1 MNCREI
7 RDDLF
12 ERMVKQNFS
21 GMDWSSVIF
30 SEKVICINN
39 KFNLVKPKFLRKV
52 VISVFYRL
60 LNYGGYQSVKII
72 KPKELIFSK
81 GLALILSGL
90 SVQNDK
96 GTEKYIE
103 QITELLLEK
112 KLSNRYLWAHD
123 IDYAFP
129 DGTIV
134 TTSTPNLVTT
144 AFIANAFWD
153 LFQSTKNERWKDM
166 FIRITS
172 DVLKFIPYKEIDSSK
187 ICFMYTP
194 VTNFYVHNAN
204 LLYAEIVSKY
214 LYLMPDKNN
223 TLMVLLS
230 KSINYSL
237 NDFNSTGSFP
247 YAGPP
252 TKNLTVDNYHT
263 GYVLRSIL
271 EISRY
276 SPEISEHYQ
285 LDSMISRLFEFY
297 KMNFIKKY
305 VVHSKSKMIESH
317 SLAESLLVYCFLSAR
332 MAPNERERYLNVVKK
347 TLWLLWDQEN
357 KYFFNN
363 IKQLLIL
370 KVYDKTEMIRWSN
383 AWMFFALS
391 VFIAKSGDEL

>member
-12 ERMVKQNFS
+12 ERMVKQNFR
-21 GMDWSSVIF
+21 GIDWSSVIF
-30 SEKVICINN
+30 SEKVIAINN
-39 KFNLVKPKFLRKV
+39 KLNSLEPKYLKKV
-52 VISVFYRL
+52 LISVFYRL

-90 SVQNDK
+90 SLQNTKSK
-96 GTEKYIE
+96 GEYIE
-103 QITELLLEK
+103 QITALLLMK
-112 KLSNRYLWAHD
+112 KLPNQYLWAHD
-123 IDYAFP
+123 IDYTFP

-144 AFIANAFWD
+144 AFVANAFWD
-153 LFQSTKNERWKDM
+153 LYQNTNNERWKEM
-166 FIRITS
+166 FIKITS
-172 DVLKFIPYKEIDSSK
+172 DVLKFIPYKEIDSCG

-214 LYLMPDKNN
+214 LYLMPEQDNS
-223 TLMVLLS
+223 LIALLS

-237 NDFNSTGSFP
+237 NDFASTGSFP

-252 TKNLTVDNYHT
+252 TINHTVDNYHT

-276 SPEISEHYQ
+276 SPEISEKYQ
-285 LDSMISRLFEFY
+285 LDSVVSKLFEFY
-297 KMNFIKKY
+297 KKNFIKKY
-305 VVHSKSKMIESH
+305 VIHSKSNMIESH
-317 SLAESLLVYCFLSAR
+317 SLAESILVYCSLSDR
-332 MAPNERERYLNVVKK
+332 MVSIERKHYLNVVRR
-347 TLWLLWDQEN
+347 TINLLWDQEN
-357 KYFFNN
+357 KYFINN
-363 IKQLLIL
+363 IKQLFMF

-391 VFIAKSGDEL
+391 MFIAKSGDV